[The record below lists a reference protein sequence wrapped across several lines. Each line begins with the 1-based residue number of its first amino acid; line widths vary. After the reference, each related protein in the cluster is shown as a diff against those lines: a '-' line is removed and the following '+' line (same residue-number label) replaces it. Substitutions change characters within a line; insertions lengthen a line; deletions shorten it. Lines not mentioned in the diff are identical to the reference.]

1 MKFKEEKNF
10 KKKFKKNE
18 LITHKPK
25 NSKKKIKERTK
36 KIKLIP
42 LFCHLKIF
50 VSLIFK
56 TLSLSLS
63 KPP

>member
-1 MKFKEEKNF
+1 MKFKEEKNL

-36 KIKLIP
+36 KNQVDSSI
-42 LFCHLKIF
+42 
-50 VSLIFK
+50 
-56 TLSLSLS
+56 LSS
-63 KPP
+63 